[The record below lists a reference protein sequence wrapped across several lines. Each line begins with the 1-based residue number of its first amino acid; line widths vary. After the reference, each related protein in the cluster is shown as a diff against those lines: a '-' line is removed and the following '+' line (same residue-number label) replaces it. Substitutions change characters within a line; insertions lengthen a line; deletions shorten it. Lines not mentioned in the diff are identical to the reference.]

1 MSVFNIAYNNFKNNI
16 KVYTMF
22 FISMIFSV
30 VILSNFLIMMDGEAM
45 KVLGDMNEEYSKLI
59 LQVITVI
66 LVIFMFF
73 FIWYASN
80 IFLRNRKKEIGIYA
94 FMGLDSSVI
103 GKIYFIE
110 MMLIGVS
117 ASIIGTTIGVVL
129 SKFFQIVVF
138 KIADFNVDV
147 TFNVS

>member
-30 VILSNFLIMMDGEAM
+30 VVLSNFLIMMNGDAM

-94 FMGLDSSVI
+94 FMGLD
-103 GKIYFIE
+103 
-110 MMLIGVS
+110 
-117 ASIIGTTIGVVL
+117 
-129 SKFFQIVVF
+129 
-138 KIADFNVDV
+138 
-147 TFNVS
+147 

>member
-117 ASIIGTTIGVVL
+117 ASIIGTIIGVVL
-129 SKFFQIVVF
+129 SKFFQIF
-138 KIADFNVDV
+138 HLLL
-147 TFNVS
+147 

>member
-1 MSVFNIAYNNFKNNI
+1 I

-30 VILSNFLIMMDGEAM
+30 VVLSNFLIMMDGDVM
-45 KVLGDMNEEYSKLI
+45 NVLGDMNEEYSKLV
-59 LQVITVI
+59 LQMITII

-94 FMGLDSSVI
+94 FMGLGSFVI

-129 SKFFQIVVF
+129 SKFFQIIVF
-138 KIADFNVDV
+138 KIADFN
-147 TFNVS
+147 